1 MRFANYRAGVD
12 AMSDGFLEEQLKRI
26 RDLTEQVS
34 RVRPLHDIHEVK
46 NHSSDAAT
54 RDHDTSASSRRNTA
68 RDSSRRRG
76 R

>member
-1 MRFANYRAGVD
+1 MAE
-12 AMSDGFLEEQLKRI
+12 GFLEEQIKRI

-34 RVRPLHDIHEVK
+34 RVRPLHDLHEVK
-46 NHSSDAAT
+46 NHSAESKGREPEHA
-54 RDHDTSASSRRNTA
+54 SSSRRDIA

>member
-1 MRFANYRAGVD
+1 MAE
-12 AMSDGFLEEQLKRI
+12 GFLEEQIKRI

-34 RVRPLHDIHEVK
+34 RVKPLHDLEKVQ
-46 NHSSDAAT
+46 NRSSEGRGAG
-54 RDHDTSASSRRNTA
+54 HPESPQFSRRHTA

>member
-1 MRFANYRAGVD
+1 MAE
-12 AMSDGFLEEQLKRI
+12 GFLEEQIKRI

-34 RVRPLHDIHEVK
+34 HIRPLHDVHEIQ
-46 NHSSDAAT
+46 NHSSDGSHGDHQSPRTAH
-54 RDHDTSASSRRNTA
+54 RDSG

>member
-1 MRFANYRAGVD
+1 
-12 AMSDGFLEEQLKRI
+12 MSEGGFLEEQLKRI

-34 RVRPLHDIHEVK
+34 RVRPLHDLHEVK
-46 NHSSDAAT
+46 NHSSDSTT
-54 RDHDTSASSRRNTA
+54 RDHDATSSSRRDTA

>member
-1 MRFANYRAGVD
+1 
-12 AMSDGFLEEQLKRI
+12 MSEGGFLEEQLKRI

-34 RVRPLHDIHEVK
+34 RVRPLHYTHEVK
-46 NHSSDAAT
+46 NHSSDATKREHDAGSAPR
-54 RDHDTSASSRRNTA
+54 RDTA

>member
-1 MRFANYRAGVD
+1 MALAAIRGGAD
-12 AMSDGFLEEQLKRI
+12 AMAEGFLEEQLKRI

-34 RVRPLHDIHEVK
+34 RVRPIHDLHEIQ
-46 NHSSDAAT
+46 NHTSEGSARKRESHRAVR
-54 RDHDTSASSRRNTA
+54 RDTA

>member
-1 MRFANYRAGVD
+1 MAE
-12 AMSDGFLEEQLKRI
+12 GFLAEQIKCI

-34 RVRPLHDIHEVK
+34 RVRPLHDVHEIQ
-46 NHSSDAAT
+46 NHSSEGAR
-54 RDHDTSASSRRNTA
+54 RDRQSPRTARRDIA

>member
-1 MRFANYRAGVD
+1 MAE
-12 AMSDGFLEEQLKRI
+12 GFLEEQLKRI

-34 RVRPLHDIHEVK
+34 RVRPLHDLHEIK
-46 NHSSDAAT
+46 NHSSEHAA
-54 RDHDTSASSRRNTA
+54 RDRERRSPVRRATA